1 MNSNTN
7 QDKKAISTFDLADF
21 LNKIQDAIKEGYQV
35 NNKVMEGYHFSS
47 MGFYSVTLLK
57 DSKPEVV
64 KTQEPVEPVVENTQ
78 TVKDPQDLAQPDA
91 QEPVKEPAPEAKKP
105 RKGKAE

>member
-7 QDKKAISTFDLADF
+7 QDKKAISSFDLADF
-21 LNKIQDAIKEGYQV
+21 LNQIQDASQEGYKV
-35 NNKVMEGYHFSS
+35 NTKVMEGYPFAT

-57 DSKPEVV
+57 DSKPEIV
-64 KTQEPVEPVVENTQ
+64 KTQEPVEPVVEKQPDTDKTQ
-78 TVKDPQDLAQPDA
+78 APAQPDA

>member
-21 LNKIQDAIKEGYQV
+21 LNKIQDAIQEGYQV
-35 NNKVMEGYHFSS
+35 NTKVMEGYPFSS

-64 KTQEPVEPVVENTQ
+64 KTQEPIEPVVEKPLDTGQTQ
-78 TVKDPQDLAQPDA
+78 VPVQPDA